1 MTSPRIIQ
9 ATLLAA
15 VVVFMV
21 TFMLGRAGILATA
34 AHDRTP
40 TLPPTGKTALPRL
53 GTTLFAPAFP
63 SGTHLVT
70 NDYAYFNTSSPDAVH
85 SPDWIVT
92 SGSLFAHNRTG
103 WTGIPDAVTPN
114 AQSTNGTG
122 SAIFRIVTKRRDF
135 DTVAIS
141 FDLLNQQLLTTPKT
155 PARNWDGVHLFLHYH
170 SQHSL
175 YALTI
180 NRRDNIVIVKKK
192 QPGGP
197 ANGGSYYTL
206 GNAVHYQPPLGHWQ
220 HVLATITTN
229 RNDTVTITAYLNG
242 HLLLARTDTGAGGP
256 PLTGPGAIGLRGDN
270 TEFEFTHFRI
280 TTLAGRPRPSPGAV

>member
-1 MTSPRIIQ
+1 MTSPRIVQ
-9 ATLLAA
+9 TTLLAL
-15 VVVFMV
+15 VIVFMV
-21 TFMLGRAGILATA
+21 TFMLGHAGMLATA
-34 AHDRTP
+34 AHDHTP
-40 TLPPTGKTALPRL
+40 GLAPTGKSVLPRL
-53 GTTLFAPAFP
+53 GKTLFAPAFP
-63 SGTHLVT
+63 SGTRLIS
-70 NDYAYFNTSSPDAVH
+70 NDYAYFNPTNPEAVF
-85 SPDWIVT
+85 SQDWIVT
-92 SGSLFAHNRTG
+92 SGSLFARNRAG
-103 WTGIPDAVTPN
+103 WTGIPDAVKPD

-122 SAIFRIVTKRRDF
+122 SAIFRIVTRRRDF
-135 DTVAIS
+135 DTVAVS

-155 PARNWDGVHLFLHYH
+155 PARNWDGIHLFLHYH

-180 NRRDNIVIVKKK
+180 NRRDDIVIVKKK

-206 GNAVHYQPPLGHWQ
+206 GNPVRYQPPLGHWQ

-229 RNDTVTITAYLNG
+229 PNDTVTITAYLNG
-242 HLLLARTDTGAGGP
+242 QLLLTRTDNGTGGP

-280 TTLAGRPRPSPGAV
+280 NALG